1 MARRA
6 TKSPT
11 GRSKTTAKGRAKS
24 TKATARRG
32 PSTKATA
39 RKRPS
44 AKATARRG
52 PSTKAT
58 ARKRLPAKAPAKR
71 SHKQSRSGVSG
82 VAQTL
87 VEKTPKPVLAG
98 GAAVAGFAMI
108 AAGKALKPKHRSN
121 SVADGLAKAGEQI
134 GKLGSEIQHAGNTT
148 QSVGDALSK

>member
-6 TKSPT
+6 TKSST

-24 TKATARRG
+24 TKATARKR

-44 AKATARRG
+44 
-52 PSTKAT
+52 TKAT
-58 ARKRLPAKAPAKR
+58 ARKRPSTKAPAKR
-71 SHKQSRSGVSG
+71 SRKQSRSGASG
-82 VAQTL
+82 VAQIV
-87 VEKTPKPVLAG
+87 VEKTPTPVLAG
-98 GAAVAGFAMI
+98 GAAVAGIAMI
-108 AAGKALKPKHRSN
+108 AAGKALKPKRRSN

-134 GKLGSEIQHAGNTT
+134 GKLGSEIQHAGDTT